1 MTCDGETVYRWS
13 ESRAAVQT
21 TEEKGS
27 AAAGLDGGCEWRTW
41 RLLVHMAAR
50 ASTKTEPA
58 ETAGQRRKVLRY
70 RSGRWSQGDAYGGRK
85 VTRTAA
91 SRTGRWLQRRPAGFD
106 GTERKRED
114 GDGRRRLLC
123 ERMGRLLGYRKE
135 KKRKMR
141 EGLCAA
147 LAREEEGRKDIFFS
161 FLFFLFKLSIKIYI
175 YI

>member
-91 SRTGRWLQRRPAGFD
+91 SRTGRWLQRRPAGFGRNGEEKRRWRWPTAVAVRTD
-106 GTERKRED
+106 G
-114 GDGRRRLLC
+114 
-123 ERMGRLLGYRKE
+123 
-135 KKRKMR
+135 
-141 EGLCAA
+141 AA
-147 LAREEEGRKDIFFS
+147 AR
-161 FLFFLFKLSIKIYI
+161 
-175 YI
+175 